1 MNASP
6 TISIIVPVYN
16 GERYIGDCLQ
26 ALFNQT
32 CPPHEILVV
41 DDGSTDLTAEC
52 ILPRTSIST
61 TGRNGVEPHEIQARS
76 MLQEI
81 YSHGYRCGRPARL
94 G

>member
-32 CPPHEILVV
+32 CPPHEILVI

-52 ILPRTSIST
+52 ILP
-61 TGRNGVEPHEIQARS
+61 PHDAFLLPDAPVRELHETWARS
-76 MLQEI
+76 MPQEI
-81 YSHGYRCGRPARL
+81 YSSLRI
-94 G
+94 